1 MKLRNA
7 LIIFLLPVTLVF
19 FSYAYAGDMEAEVI
33 PAEVGQGDAF
43 AVKISGAGSSELPV
57 SVFRNRIIGFSECG
71 KGCFIGIGAVDMDT
85 KPGKYEIELD
95 TMGKGTELALVVKK
109 TDFPSI
115 SLTLPEGKVFPNKQD
130 LKRAI
135 REAEELKKIWP
146 VSTEKLWS
154 GKFILPLGNDISTV
168 FGTKRVINKKK
179 NSVHRGMDIRGKHGE
194 KVKASNR
201 GRVVLAEELFFGG
214 NTVILDHGQKI
225 YTIYMHLSA
234 FGVKRGDVV
243 SKGDIIGLVG
253 STGRVSGPH
262 LHFGVKIMETNA
274 NPVSLIGLDL

>member
-1 MKLRNA
+1 MKLHNA
-7 LIIFLLPVTLVF
+7 LVFFLLPVILLF
-19 FSYAYAGDMEAEVI
+19 FSCAYAVALEAEVI
-33 PAEVGQGDAF
+33 PTEVGQGDAF
-43 AVKISGAGSSELPV
+43 AVKISGASLSEHPI

-71 KGCFIGIGAVDMDT
+71 KGCFIGIGAVDMGT
-85 KPGKYEIELD
+85 KPGEYKIELD
-95 TMGKGTELALVVKK
+95 TADVKTSLPLVVKK
-109 TDFPSI
+109 ADFPSI
-115 SLTLPEGKVFPNKQD
+115 SLTLPEGKVFPNKKD

-135 REAEELKKIWP
+135 READKLKKIWP

-154 GKFILPLGNDISTV
+154 GEFILPLENGISTV

-179 NSVHRGMDIRGKHGE
+179 NSIHRGMDIRGKHGE

-214 NTVILDHGQKI
+214 NTVILDHGREI

-234 FGVKRGDVV
+234 FSVKRGDIV

-262 LHFGVKIMETNA
+262 LHFGVKIMGANT